1 MEYKGTLSLHIYH
14 IFTLYKIF
22 QTKNLVIFL
31 SYPFLCKT
39 FCSLYQTI
47 IYGLDIENNGKKLY
61 NRECVMSLQHNARDG
76 TLSMIYDR
84 RG

>member
-1 MEYKGTLSLHIYH
+1 MQK
-14 IFTLYKIF
+14 
-22 QTKNLVIFL
+22 
-31 SYPFLCKT
+31 KT
-39 FCSLYQTI
+39 FFTYLLYIHFRDKIKKKLIIFYPICFLYIYRTCDPLYQTI
-47 IYGLDIENNGKKLY
+47 IYDLDIENNGKKLY